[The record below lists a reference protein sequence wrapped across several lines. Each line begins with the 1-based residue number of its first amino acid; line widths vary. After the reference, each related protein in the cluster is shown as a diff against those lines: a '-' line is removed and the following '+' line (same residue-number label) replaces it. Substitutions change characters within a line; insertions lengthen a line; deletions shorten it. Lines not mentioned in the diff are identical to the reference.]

1 MISRRTV
8 LTGLAACTVPLLS
21 GCGSRQLTL
30 SNPPP
35 ANTPLAGFPAS
46 GGPASGGID
55 AVIDINH
62 SSTVTDFSLARNKN
76 NILAV
81 MHKVSEGGTWVDPLY
96 KTRRSQAEAAGL
108 LWGGYHFGTGQ
119 NSGAQQAAVFLAAA
133 EPGPANVMALDL
145 EPNER
150 SPANTMSLA
159 QAEEF
164 VATVYRATKRYPMIY
179 THPKWANGEPYGRIG
194 IRLGEMITPQSILA
208 SCDLWL
214 ADYRATPEVPKAWAN
229 RGWRMW
235 QYAGDNSRGG
245 GGPLGYLSQA
255 VAGIARC
262 DRNKFNGNPS
272 ALYQYWQG
280 R

>member
-8 LTGLAACTVPLLS
+8 LTGLAACTVPLLA

-30 SNPPP
+30 SHPPP
-35 ANTPLAGFPAS
+35 VITPPADAPTS
-46 GGPASGGID
+46 AAID
-55 AVIDINH
+55 VVIDINH
-62 SSTVTDFSLARNKN
+62 SSTVTDFALARNRN

-96 KTRRSQAEAAGL
+96 KSRRTQAEAAGL

-119 NSGAQQAAVFLAAA
+119 NPGAQQAAVFLAAA
-133 EPGPANVMALDL
+133 QPGPATVMALDL

-150 SPANTMSLA
+150 SPGNTMTLA

-164 VATVYRATKRYPMIY
+164 VAAVYRATRRLPMIY
-179 THPKWANGEPYGRIG
+179 THPKWANGEAYGRSG
-194 IRLGEMITPQSILA
+194 LRLGEAISPQSILA

-214 ADYRATPEVPKAWAN
+214 ADYRPTPEVPKAWTS

-245 GGPLGYLSQA
+245 GGALGYLSQS

-262 DRNKFNGNPS
+262 DRNMFNGTAS
-272 ALYQYWQG
+272 TLYQYWQG
-280 R
+280 K